1 MEDRVY
7 TNEEIEREVQERV
20 NFKLNDIRD
29 SINNH
34 LKRSKW
40 SQYHG
45 IIELNKNKLLAVI
58 PAHIAYSN
66 YRITE
71 ESWTVLNEIFK
82 KEIEMPVPYDEMYV
96 EKNRKEKDIFVDDI
110 MSDFDN
116 MTRGMR
122 ISHGQRHRFVKMLVE
137 KIETV
142 QRVRQ

>member
-1 MEDRVY
+1 MEDKVY

-20 NFKLNDIRD
+20 NFKLNDIKD

-45 IIELNKNKLLAVI
+45 IVELNKMKLSAII
-58 PAHIAYSN
+58 PQHLVYSN

-82 KEIEMPVPYDEMYV
+82 KEIEMPVPYDEMY
-96 EKNRKEKDIFVDDI
+96 EKRCGKEKDEFIDKV
-110 MSDFDN
+110 MNDFEY

-122 ISHGQRHRFVKMLVE
+122 IDEGRKRGFIKMLVS
-137 KIETV
+137 KIERI
-142 QRVRQ
+142 QRAR